1 MAMTQESELLNL
13 GQKFCYRIMP
23 IRLYTALRARRSLR
37 RYEPELGVLPLLVDP
52 QRTCVDAGANR
63 GVYTYFLAKL
73 ARHVY
78 AYEPNPAM
86 RWILQRSAAKNV
98 SVSDKA
104 LSDRAGDSQ
113 FAVPRSKSRCRN
125 NAGSLKM
132 TMLAESGDDL
142 VVLPVKTAR
151 LDDQG
156 VTNVG
161 FIKIDVEGHE
171 REVLTGAQQ
180 VILRDRPVL
189 LIEMMETL
197 APGATSTNVE
207 YVESLGYR
215 SFLLVD
221 KRLIDYR
228 LATSMENIGDSWD
241 RRNPHLRSNNIIFL
255 PVARHERMAA

>member
-1 MAMTQESELLNL
+1 MTSEPELLST
-13 GQKFCYRIMP
+13 GQKLGYRLMP
-23 IRLYTALRARRSLR
+23 MRLYAAIRARRNLK

-52 QRTCVDAGANR
+52 ARTCVDAGANR
-63 GVYTYFLAKL
+63 GTYTYFLSRL

-86 RWILQRSAAKNV
+86 RWILKRSVGKNV
-98 SVSDKA
+98 SVSDMA
-104 LSDRAGDSQ
+104 LSDRSGEAK
-113 FAVPRSKSRCRN
+113 FAVPRSKTKCRN
-125 NAGSLKM
+125 NAGSLEVEM
-132 TMLAESGDDL
+132 IAESSDDL
-142 VVLPVKTAR
+142 VVLPVRTGR

-171 REVLTGAQQ
+171 REVLGGAQQ

-197 APGATSTNVE
+197 AAGSTTTNVE
-207 YVESLGYR
+207 YVESLGYQ

-221 KRLIDYR
+221 KRLVDYR
-228 LATSMENIGDSWD
+228 LATGLGGIGDSWD
-241 RRNPHLRSNNIIFL
+241 RRRPHLRSNNIIFL
-255 PVARHERMAA
+255 PVARSERMAA